1 MMIRFLTRILK
12 EIGIK
17 RGTTILIALIFTTLL
32 VLGWINIR
40 LIDKAR
46 EAEYAHS
53 QIKLASKYLESL
65 KEAAEGLQRELIS
78 FFKEGKF
85 PKEGIK
91 TDIARIETLLQ
102 LLKKC
107 EKDKDIFSKI
117 YLSFCSFKNCVLAL
131 LETPREE
138 LFESCL
144 LLEDNLLK
152 AISEEI
158 RKNRIK
164 FVQAKI
170 NLEKVL
176 KETHKSSLAVF
187 VSAILVVSLLSIMIV
202 AGVEDCVN
210 MLTGYLNNIVEQV
223 RNNLFPVKVQPLG
236 RTGPELGKI
245 MRSISE
251 LVEVL
256 NESVQKIENLS
267 KAKTAFLAIVSHEL
281 RTPLTPIIGF
291 SELLLQ
297 ENLPEEVKENL
308 KIILT
313 EAKKLS
319 NMIERILSYSR
330 LDSEPR
336 LMETSLNSL
345 LLDETNAVKPTA
357 ERKKLNLI
365 IDLPK
370 KEILTI
376 TDPHRLTLALR
387 EILNNAIKF
396 TKKGYIKLS
405 LKTTNKSAIIT
416 VEDSGEGIPED
427 KEKLIFDLFTQ
438 SENFLKRQHEGIG
451 IGLPL
456 ALRAIKSIGGSLRF
470 ESELG
475 KGSKFYIEIPLKGGE
490 SLDKD
495 R

>member
-1 MMIRFLTRILK
+1 MMIHPLMKILK
-12 EIGIK
+12 KIGIK
-17 RGTTILIALIFTTLL
+17 RGTIILTALIFLTLF

-40 LIDKAR
+40 LIDKVR

-53 QIKLASKYLESL
+53 QIELASKYFESL

-78 FFKEGKF
+78 FFKERKF
-85 PKEGIK
+85 PKESIK
-91 TDIARIETLLQ
+91 TDIARIETSLQ
-102 LLKKC
+102 LLKKR
-107 EKDKDIFSKI
+107 EKNKDIFSKI
-117 YLSFCSFKNCVLAL
+117 YLSFYSFKNCVLAL
-131 LETPREE
+131 LETPVEG

-144 LLEDNLLK
+144 ILESNLLK
-152 AISEEI
+152 AISEGI
-158 RKNRIK
+158 RENRIK

-170 NLEKVL
+170 ELEKVL
-176 KETHKSSLAVF
+176 KETHKTSLTAF
-187 VSAILVVSLLSIMIV
+187 VSAILFVLLLSIMIV
-202 AGVEDCVN
+202 VGIEDCVD
-210 MLTGYLNNIVEQV
+210 MLTGYLNNIVKQV
-223 RNNLFPVKVQPLG
+223 KSNLFPVKTELPEE
-236 RTGPELGKI
+236 TGPELGRI
-245 MRSISE
+245 MKSVNE
-251 LVEVL
+251 LVKEL
-256 NESVQKIENLS
+256 NKSVNKIENLS

-297 ENLPEEVKENL
+297 EKLPEEIKENL

-319 NMIERILSYSR
+319 SIIERILSYSR

-336 LMETSLNSL
+336 LMEASLNSL
-345 LLDETNAVKPTA
+345 LLDEANAIKPIA

-365 IDLPK
+365 IDLPE

-387 EILNNAIKF
+387 EILSNAIKF
-396 TKKGYIKLS
+396 TKEGHIKLS

-416 VEDSGEGIPED
+416 VEDSGEGIPKD
-427 KEKLIFDLFTQ
+427 KERLIFELFTQ

-490 SLDKD
+490 SLDED